1 MKILKIHTLEKGWC
15 DKDEILLHAMFQLL
29 VDFVEQ
35 EKPDQII
42 DWNSDDLHK
51 NAWKEIKSL
60 YKWWKNIR
68 PERKDP
74 LDDKKIKHPPLKF
87 EKIPGKEDYSRMVE
101 PDKKKYA
108 KYYQALKKSLKLE
121 QKWEEEDQRNLH
133 RLIDIRKF
141 LWT

>member
-1 MKILKIHTLEKGWC
+1 MRYLKIHTLGKGWC
-15 DKDEILLHAMFQLL
+15 DKDEILLHATFQLL

-51 NAWKEIKSL
+51 KAWKEIKSL
-60 YKWWKNIR
+60 YKWWKNTR
-68 PERKDP
+68 PNRKSP
-74 LDDKKIKHPPLKF
+74 LNDKKIKHPSLKF
-87 EKIPGKEDYSRMVE
+87 EKVPGKDLSKMIE
-101 PDKKKYA
+101 PDKKKYS
-108 KYYQALKKSLKLE
+108 KYYQALKKTQKLE
-121 QKWEEEDQRNLH
+121 QKWEEEDQNNLH